1 MKILTSAQM
10 KEIDRQTIEEVGIP
24 GPVLMENAGLQ
35 IFRLLQTILPYCD
48 GDRIVVV
55 AGKGNNGGDGL
66 VVARHLWNH
75 GMIPQVVLLAG
86 KEEIRGDAALNLRI
100 AEKIG
105 VPVAE
110 VRSEAGWS
118 ARKKLIK
125 EASVI
130 VDAIFGTG
138 LAKPAEGLYARAIE
152 DINKTDAFK
161 LAVDIPSGLSSDS
174 FEIIGPA
181 VKADVTVTLAAPKIA
196 HVLSPAEVWV
206 GELVVADISVPPQ
219 LLEAPHLMLEL
230 TEKRS
235 LMKSFEKRQK
245 DSHKGT
251 YGHLFIIAGSV
262 GKTGAAV
269 MAAKAALKTG
279 AGLVT
284 VGTPQSC
291 LPMVARGSVELMTE
305 PLAETEEKTI
315 SAEALPRALA
325 LIKGKDA
332 LLIGPGISSQSST
345 AGFFAKLIPEVKL
358 PLVIDAD
365 GLNILSLKPELLKR
379 LPKTAIL
386 TPHPGEF
393 ARLVGLPLRDVIKR
407 KLELAPAFAQKHG
420 VLLVLKGYRT
430 LVCAPDGRTFVN
442 PTGNPGMATG
452 GSGDVLSGM
461 IASFL
466 MQDKEALQAALAAVY
481 LHGLSGDLAAE
492 KIGER
497 ALVASDLIRFLPAA
511 LKALEDEAREE
522 DFPLARI

>member
-24 GPVLMENAGLQ
+24 GAVLMENAGLQ

-48 GDRIVVV
+48 GDKIVVV

-66 VVARHLWNH
+66 VIARHLWNH

-100 AEKIG
+100 AQKIG

-110 VRSEAGWS
+110 VRSEADWG
-118 ARKKLIK
+118 ARKKMIK

-161 LAVDIPSGLSSDS
+161 LAVAIPSGLSSDS
-174 FEIIGPA
+174 FELIGPA

-196 HVLSPAEVWV
+196 HVLPPAEVWV

-284 VGTPQSC
+284 VGTPRRC
-291 LPMVARGSVELMTE
+291 LPMVARGMVELMTE
-305 PLAETEEKTI
+305 PLAETGEKTI
-315 SAEALPRALA
+315 SVEALPRALS

-345 AGFFAKLIPEVKL
+345 AGF
-358 PLVIDAD
+358 
-365 GLNILSLKPELLKR
+365 
-379 LPKTAIL
+379 
-386 TPHPGEF
+386 
-393 ARLVGLPLRDVIKR
+393 
-407 KLELAPAFAQKHG
+407 
-420 VLLVLKGYRT
+420 
-430 LVCAPDGRTFVN
+430 
-442 PTGNPGMATG
+442 
-452 GSGDVLSGM
+452 
-461 IASFL
+461 
-466 MQDKEALQAALAAVY
+466 
-481 LHGLSGDLAAE
+481 
-492 KIGER
+492 
-497 ALVASDLIRFLPAA
+497 
-511 LKALEDEAREE
+511 
-522 DFPLARI
+522 

>member
-1 MKILTSAQM
+1 MKILTSAEM

-24 GPVLMENAGLQ
+24 GAVLMENAGLQ

-48 GDRIVVV
+48 GDKIVVV

-66 VVARHLWNH
+66 VIARHLSNH
-75 GMIPQVVLLAG
+75 GTIPHVILLAG
-86 KEEIRGDAALNLRI
+86 KDEIRGDAALNLRI

-110 VRSEAGWS
+110 VRTEADWN
-118 ARKKLIK
+118 AQKKRIR

-130 VDAIFGTG
+130 VDALFGTG
-138 LAKPAEGLYARAIE
+138 LAKPAEGIYARAIE

-174 FEIIGPA
+174 FEVIGAA

-196 HVLSPAEVWV
+196 HVIPPAEEWV
-206 GELVVADISVPPQ
+206 GELVVADISVPPR
-219 LLEAPHLMLEL
+219 LLEAPHLKLEL
-230 TEKRS
+230 TQKS
-235 LMKSFEKRQK
+235 LLLKSFKKRPK

-269 MAAKAALKTG
+269 MAAKAALRTG

-284 VGTPQSC
+284 VGTPRSC
-291 LPMVARGSVELMTE
+291 LPMVAGGRVELMTE
-305 PLAETEEKTI
+305 PLLETEEKTI
-315 SAEALPRALA
+315 SAEALPQALT
-325 LIKGKDA
+325 LLKGKDA
-332 LLIGPGISSQSST
+332 LLIGPGISTQSGT
-345 AGFFAKLIPEVKL
+345 AAFFAELLPEVKL
-358 PLVIDAD
+358 PVVIDAD
-365 GLNILSLKPELLKR
+365 GLNILSLEPELLTR

-407 KLELAPAFAQKHG
+407 KLELAPAFAQKYG
-420 VLLVLKGYRT
+420 VVLVLKGYRT
-430 LVCAPDGRTFVN
+430 LVCAPDGRTYVN

-461 IASFL
+461 IGSFL
-466 MQDKEALQAALAAVY
+466 MQDKEALQGALAAVY
-481 LHGLSGDLAAE
+481 LHGLSGDLAVE
-492 KIGER
+492 KTGER
-497 ALVASDLIRFLPAA
+497 ALVAGDLIRFLPAA

>member
-24 GPVLMENAGLQ
+24 GAVLMENAGLQ
-35 IFRLLQTILPYCD
+35 IFRLLQTILPYCEAD
-48 GDRIVVV
+48 KIVVV

-66 VVARHLWNH
+66 VIARHLWNH
-75 GMIPQVVLLAG
+75 GTVPQVVLLAG
-86 KEEIRGDAALNLRI
+86 KDEIKGDAALNLRI

-105 VPVAE
+105 VPIAE
-110 VRSEAGWS
+110 VRSEVDWNAQ
-118 ARKKLIK
+118 KKRIK
-125 EASVI
+125 DASVI

-161 LAVDIPSGLSSDS
+161 LSVDIPSGLSSDS

-196 HVLSPAEVWV
+196 HVIPPAEEWV
-206 GELVVADISVPPQ
+206 GELVVADISVPPR
-219 LLEAPHLMLEL
+219 LLEAPHLRLEL
-230 TEKRS
+230 AQKSNLLR
-235 LMKSFEKRQK
+235 SFEKRQK

-251 YGHLFIIAGSV
+251 YGHLFIIAGSL

-269 MAAKAALKTG
+269 MAAKAALRTG

-284 VGTPQSC
+284 VGTPRSC
-291 LPMVARGSVELMTE
+291 LPMVARGTVELMTE
-305 PLAETEEKTI
+305 PLPETAEKTI
-315 SAEALPRALA
+315 SAEALPQALA
-325 LIKGKDA
+325 LLKGKDA
-332 LLIGPGISSQSST
+332 LLIGPGISTQSGT
-345 AGFFAKLIPEVKL
+345 AGFFARLLPEVKL
-358 PLVIDAD
+358 PVVIDAD

-393 ARLVGLPLRDVIKR
+393 ARIIGLPLRDVIKR
-407 KLELAPAFAQKHG
+407 KLELAPAFAQKYG
-420 VLLVLKGYRT
+420 VVLVLKGYRT
-430 LVCAPDGRTFVN
+430 LVCAPDGRTYVN

-461 IASFL
+461 IGSFL
-466 MQDKEALQAALAAVY
+466 MQDTEALQAVLAAVY
-481 LHGLSGDLAAE
+481 LHGLCGDLAVE
-492 KIGER
+492 KTGER
-497 ALVASDLIRFLPAA
+497 ALVAGDLIRFLPAA
-511 LKALEDEAREE
+511 LKSLEDEAREE